1 MDPPSMHA
9 KLLDVNVMSTL
20 HGTQFDVD
28 PMGLEANLVSGQFS
42 KLIVVNGN
50 MDSSNKGNS
59 VMPLHENSPSSA
71 KEDVVVPHSL
81 VSNALVVSSDPVA
94 LAIFSDSVS
103 LTTSH
108 EQQSRSV
115 NEISIVP
122 GSSAVV
128 PVNDSSVDIRSDLML
143 TSQVSSFPR
152 SETILESSTISGLIS
167 DVCSTAPIQTVPT
180 INSLVQTVSTTMGPS
195 QRPPIPYTTHM
206 VRKDCYGF
214 SQIPS
219 SVADDIHD
227 AVFAM
232 DAASAPGPDGFSGGF
247 Y

>member
-9 KLLDVNVMSTL
+9 KFLDVNVTSTL

-28 PMGLEANLVSGQFS
+28 PMCLEANLVSGQFS
-42 KLIVVNGN
+42 KLAVVNGN

-59 VMPLHENSPSSA
+59 VMSLHENGPSSA
-71 KEDVVVPHSL
+71 K
-81 VSNALVVSSDPVA
+81 DPVA
-94 LAIFSDSVS
+94 SAIFSDSNSVS

-128 PVNDSSVDIRSDLML
+128 PVNDSSADIRSDLMSTGL
-143 TSQVSSFPR
+143 VSSFPR

-167 DVCSTAPIQTVPT
+167 DVCSTAPIQTVPA

-206 VRKDCYGF
+206 VRNDCYGS

-219 SVADDIHD
+219 SVAGSAQSSGLLASDLQAELRLIADSSWASQVEAEGLD
-227 AVFAM
+227 A
-232 DAASAPGPDGFSGGF
+232 SSIS
-247 Y
+247 